1 MAKCKDNLFKLEE
14 CITTA
19 VQEVYETS
27 ANCASCFG
35 QDVNCSLQACMI
47 VCTSEDKKKCI
58 ACYENSCW
66 SKFKNCAG
74 MPPSEPIPQGILD
87 MLKLGHVQKG
97 A

>member
-87 MLKLGHVQKG
+87 MLKLGPMQKG